1 MSHHGW
7 SWSLRMVL
15 VLAVAA
21 AIWVGAAAV
30 ALGALQQHAA
40 VALARSSRS
49 ASPR

>member
-1 MSHHGW
+1 
-7 SWSLRMVL
+7 MVL

-30 ALGALQQHAA
+30 ALGALQQRAAA
-40 VALARSSRS
+40 VALARSSHS